1 MKVFKQLQQM
11 HPQFSMASLFSF
23 FLSQNKL
30 KDIPLY
36 IADDAQPGGENEVA
50 LFCVFLF
57 LGLHRRYSKRFRWFA
72 ILSAVFFLH
81 SEIQL
86 EYISLSIRF
95 KRKRD
100 TILNILRLKTCF
112 TCQQLLMKLERPV
125 YPLRNGQQNV
135 AKYADII
142 SVLYTKYIFYF
153 SNLFHSYF
161 IAFSS
166 QC

>member
-1 MKVFKQLQQM
+1 M
-11 HPQFSMASLFSF
+11 HPQFSMVSLFSF
-23 FLSQNKL
+23 FAISKKVERYSALH
-30 KDIPLY
+30 
-36 IADDAQPGGENEVA
+36 IAFAQPGGENEVP

-72 ILSAVFFLH
+72 ILSAVFFFFLH

-125 YPLRNGQQNV
+125 CPSRNRQQNV

-142 SVLYTKYIFYF
+142 AVLYTKYIFYC